1 MQLHKVTLVE
11 ITQVKLEKNNYT
23 NSHINECKTTWSSI
37 IDVPAARTKVNVKL
51 YIYIRHQSYSYRG
64 YVVVIRMVV

>member
-1 MQLHKVTLVE
+1 MIVN
-11 ITQVKLEKNNYT
+11 ITQVKLERSNYT
-23 NSHINECKTTWSSI
+23 NPHKNERKTIWSNI